1 MTTVQEE
8 SLFDLE
14 LRALPVSPAGLTPPT
29 MADTALCPTRWLQS
43 CAPTC
48 YDTCCY
54 LQSKVC

>member
-1 MTTVQEE
+1 MATIQSE
-8 SLFDLE
+8 SAFDLQ
-14 LRALPVSPAGLTPPT
+14 LRALPVSPTGLTQPS
-29 MADTALCPTRWLQS
+29 MADTVFCPTRWEQS